1 MTSFI
6 SWNCRGLRTRLTDLK
21 SIISTYQPACVALQE
36 TFLKSTMTMQVRG
49 YNCVRRDV
57 DGDTSP
63 TGGVCLFT
71 SNLFPSNVVTLHT
84 SLQAVAVR
92 IHVHSLV
99 TVCCVYLPPND
110 VVPQVDLNHLVSQ
123 LPAPFI
129 LLGDFNG
136 HSPLW
141 GHDVTNS
148 RGRQIE
154 QLISDHCLCLLNNDE
169 KTYFHAPT
177 RTFHSLDLAICSP
190 TLLPMLNFEVA
201 NDLHNSDHF
210 PLLVSHVNAIPK
222 TSNSPRKLCKPW
234 WNASCQQAKKE
245 QRRAWGIFRRYP
257 TTDNLI
263 AFKRA
268 KALARRIR
276 RQCQRESWIQYVS
289 SITSSTTS
297 QQLWRKVKAANG
309 LYRDFNIPILE
320 TSTAL
325 YSSPLDVAN
334 LIGKTFAS
342 VSSSDSYSPAFQAT
356 KNRLERTPINFRCRQ
371 PLPYNCDFDMLELKR
386 ALSSAHNTSPGPDG
400 ISYELLRHL
409 NEDSLVSLLYLFN
422 RIWREQVY
430 PTQWQEAIVIPIL
443 RPGKDPKNPLSYRPI
458 ALTSCLCKTL
468 ERMVNARFVYE
479 LEKNKCIPLFQ
490 SGFRKGRS
498 TLDNIIQLES
508 KIRNAFVRRNHLVS
522 IFFDI
527 EKAYDR
533 TWRYGILRTVRL
545 GGTLSAPFTQAEG
558 VPQGS
563 ILSVTLFIC
572 HISSILNILS
582 PSIQASLYV
591 DDLQISCEGSD
602 MRMIERQ
609 LQTAVNNILKWCDT
623 NGHSIS
629 ASKSCCVHFCRKRGI
644 HPDPEIRIRDI
655 QIPVVPDVRFLGVI
669 FDRRLTFLP
678 HILHLRKKCE
688 KSLNLLKV
696 LSNTSWGADRTSLL
710 RVYQAIVLSRI
721 DYGCVAYG
729 SACNSTLQKLDP
741 VHHMALRICSGA
753 FRTSPVQSLYVNCHQ
768 LPLDLRRRKLSL
780 AYYFKILSV
789 PSHPLQNVYMS
800 TSMKRLYDARPSN
813 IRPFMD
819 RMKLHISELDLP
831 NVHIQ
836 QRNLF
841 LFQPWNTPRFPYIN
855 PFATYSKST
864 VAPVVFQRVFAYHRS
879 QYSRYSAIYT
889 DGSKRADY
897 VGCGVVIEDIMHG
910 YRLDTSCSIFTAEA
924 VAIYRALQLIDST
937 MPRKYCIYT
946 DSMSVLEALENYHDR
961 CHPVVC
967 TILDITSRLYSKGF
981 DIVFCWLPSHVGI
994 IGNEQADSAA
1004 KSATTHLPLAVPLS
1018 DMKRVIMHHIFKI
1031 WQESWSQQL
1040 DNKLHSVKPVIG
1052 AWPVMPMRR
1061 TDVKLTRLRI
1071 GHTRF
1076 THRHLLFGERAPECP
1091 SCHVSYTVH
1100 HILIDCPVFNTHRIT
1115 FFHKSVLTLS
1125 DLVGE
1130 SPHQNLFAFIR
1141 RIGFLYLI

>member
-1 MTSFI
+1 MRCSSGDI
-6 SWNCRGLRTRLTDLK
+6 SEEYHDNA
-21 SIISTYQPACVALQE
+21 S
-36 TFLKSTMTMQVRG
+36 VRG

-210 PLLVSHVNAIPK
+210 PLLVSHVNGAGTRFRPPTYHFHRADWDKFTRLAIITGTMVQNRAVDEAVFNVTEAIRNAADAAIPR

-234 WNASCQQAKKE
+234 WNASCQQAKRSKGG
-245 QRRAWGIFRRYP
+245 RG
-257 TTDNLI
+257 
-263 AFKRA
+263 
-268 KALARRIR
+268 
-276 RQCQRESWIQYVS
+276 YVS

-371 PLPYNCDFDMLELKR
+371 PLPYNCDFDVFELKR

-400 ISYELLRHL
+400 ISYVLLRHL
-409 NEDSLVSLLYLFN
+409 SEDSLVSLLYLFN

-443 RPGKDPKNPLSYRPI
+443 KPGKDPKNPLSYRPI

-468 ERMVNARFVYE
+468 ERMVNARLVYQ

-508 KIRNAFVRRNHLVS
+508 KIRNAF
-522 IFFDI
+522 
-527 EKAYDR
+527 
-533 TWRYGILRTVRL
+533 
-545 GGTLSAPFTQAEG
+545 
-558 VPQGS
+558 
-563 ILSVTLFIC
+563 
-572 HISSILNILS
+572 
-582 PSIQASLYV
+582 ASLYV

-644 HPDPEIRIRDI
+644 HPDPEIRIR
-655 QIPVVPDVRFLGVI
+655 VVK
-669 FDRRLTFLP
+669 
-678 HILHLRKKCE
+678 HL
-688 KSLNLLKV
+688 L
-696 LSNTSWGADRTSLL
+696 GADRTSLL

-831 NVHIQ
+831 NVRIQ

-841 LFQPWNTPRFPYIN
+841 LFQPWNTPRFHYIN

-1091 SCHVSYTVH
+1091 SCHVSYTVR
-1100 HILIDCPVFNTHRIT
+1100 HILIDCPVFNLHRIT
-1115 FFHKSVLTLS
+1115 FFHTSILTLS
-1125 DLVGE
+1125 DLVG
-1130 SPHQNLFAFIR
+1130 NLPTKI
-1141 RIGFLYLI
+1141 YLLL